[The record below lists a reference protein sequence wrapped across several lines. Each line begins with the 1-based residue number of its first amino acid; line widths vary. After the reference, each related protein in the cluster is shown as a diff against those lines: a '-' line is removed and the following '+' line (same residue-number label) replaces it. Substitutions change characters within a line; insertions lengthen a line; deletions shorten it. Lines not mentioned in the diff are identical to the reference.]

1 MLVVVDMVT
10 GEPVGELTKDFRVKG
25 GVLKTRDGP
34 LKLPRELMLMDSSRD
49 GDTIKDGFTM
59 VRPGQRFY
67 RRALD
72 DFLTME
78 GLEIRGRKV

>member
-1 MLVVVDMVT
+1 MRVIQIDT
-10 GEPVGELTKDFRVKG
+10 GEPVGELTEEFRVKG
-25 GVLKTRDGP
+25 GVLRTRDGP

-49 GDTIKDGFTM
+49 GDTIRDGFTM

>member
-1 MLVVVDMVT
+1 MRVVQMDT

-25 GVLKTRDGP
+25 GVLRTRDGP
-34 LKLPRELMLMDSSRD
+34 LKLPRQLMLMQSSRD
-49 GDTIKDGFTM
+49 GGTIKDGFIM

-72 DFLTME
+72 DCLTME
-78 GLEIRGRKV
+78 GLEIQL

>member
-1 MLVVVDMVT
+1 MLVVQIDT

-25 GVLKTRDGP
+25 GVLKTRDGR
-34 LKLPRELMLMDSSRD
+34 LKLPRELPLMQSTRD
-49 GDTIKDGFTM
+49 GDTIKDGFVM

-72 DFLTME
+72 DWLTTE
-78 GLEIRGRKV
+78 GLEIEG